1 MSLFKK
7 MKLVPHDHIKAGQ
20 EKNTELKTT
29 NVISPQSEEKPA
41 KSNYVS
47 RDERIINII
56 DSNLDGITKLEVLKK
71 IFEDNVQVQKNL
83 VKIRKE
89 PIVISRKLLTPP
101 SKKRKK
107 PERNIKN
114 SKEKVEFIDI
124 PWKKF

>member
-1 MSLFKK
+1 

-71 IFEDNVQVQKNL
+71 IFEDNVQVQKN
-83 VKIRKE
+83 
-89 PIVISRKLLTPP
+89 
-101 SKKRKK
+101 
-107 PERNIKN
+107 
-114 SKEKVEFIDI
+114 
-124 PWKKF
+124 

>member
-1 MSLFKK
+1 

-107 PERNIKN
+107 PEKNIKN

>member
-1 MSLFKK
+1 

-107 PERNIKN
+107 LERNIKN

>member
-1 MSLFKK
+1 

>member
-1 MSLFKK
+1 

-20 EKNTELKTT
+20 EKNTELKTK

>member
-7 MKLVPHDHIKAGQ
+7 MKLVPQDHIKIGQ
-20 EKNTELKTT
+20 EENTRQKTT
-29 NVISPQSEEKPA
+29 NVISPQSEEKQS
-41 KSNYVS
+41 KSNFIS

-71 IFEDNVQVQKNL
+71 IFEDNVQVQKHLINL
-83 VKIRKE
+83 KKE

-107 PERNIKN
+107 PESTIKN
-114 SKEKVEFIDI
+114 SKEKVEFIEI
-124 PWKKF
+124 PWKKV

>member
-20 EKNTELKTT
+20 EKNTELKTS
-29 NVISPQSEEKPA
+29 NVISTQSEEKPA
-41 KSNYVS
+41 KSNYIS

-83 VKIRKE
+83 VKLRKE
-89 PIVISRKLLTPP
+89 PFVISRKLLTPP

>member
-7 MKLVPHDHIKAGQ
+7 MKLVPHEYKDVSA
-20 EKNTELKTT
+20 E
-29 NVISPQSEEKPA
+29 ISPPKSFNIDSSQSTFEKPNN
-41 KSNYVS
+41 STNIS

-71 IFEDNVQVQKNL
+71 IFEDNVQVK
-83 VKIRKE
+83 KHMTIKKKE
-89 PIVISRKLLTPP
+89 PIVISQKLLTPP

-107 PERNIKN
+107 PQRASTN
-114 SKEKVEFIDI
+114 SKQKVEFIDI

>member
-1 MSLFKK
+1 

-56 DSNLDGITKLEVLKK
+56 DSNLEGITKLEVLKK

-89 PIVISRKLLTPP
+89 PIVISRKLLNPP

-107 PERNIKN
+107 PEKNIKN

>member
-1 MSLFKK
+1 

-20 EKNTELKTT
+20 EKNTELKTS
-29 NVISPQSEEKPA
+29 NVIPPQSEEKPA
-41 KSNYVS
+41 KSNYIS

-83 VKIRKE
+83 VKLRKE
-89 PIVISRKLLTPP
+89 PIVISRKLLFPP

>member
-1 MSLFKK
+1 
-7 MKLVPHDHIKAGQ
+7 MKLVPHDHIKPGQ